1 MKKEEQIRLE
11 IISQALLRPMHFC
24 GEEAI
29 VYSSFDEKN
38 NLLEVTTNSKRIV
51 IYKGMNIIQYESQAL
66 PLYLITRIL
75 LFPQIDE
82 FIIILIETRI
92 LRKHS
97 EKSYAAI
104 LELTLNEYKL
114 LEQGARRKTK
124 EKKKEIQQKLNMI
137 ASSLAEIFDGF
148 LHEVGGLK
156 NYDK

>member
-11 IISQALLRPMHFC
+11 NISQALLRLMHFC

-29 VYSSFDEKN
+29 VYSYFDEGN
-38 NLLEVTTNSKRIV
+38 NLLQFTSNTKIEITYQGKNTTL
-51 IYKGMNIIQYESQAL
+51 YKSQAL
-66 PLYLITRIL
+66 PLYLITRIQ
-75 LFPQIDE
+75 LFPQIDD
-82 FIIILIETRI
+82 FIIILIETRT

-97 EKSYAAI
+97 EKSFAAI

-137 ASSLAEIFDGF
+137 ASSLAEIFEGF
-148 LHEVGGLK
+148 LHKVGGIE
-156 NYDK
+156 NYD

>member
-11 IISQALLRPMHFC
+11 IINQALLRLMHFC

-29 VYSSFDEKN
+29 VYSFFDEDK
-38 NLLEVTTNSKRIV
+38 NLLQFTTNKKIDISYQGKNV
-51 IYKGMNIIQYESQAL
+51 TLYKSQAL
-66 PLYLITRIL
+66 PLYLISRIL

-82 FIIILIETRI
+82 FIIILIETRT

-104 LELTLNEYKL
+104 LELTLIEYKL

-137 ASSLAEIFDGF
+137 ASSLAEIFEGF